1 MHAGNIFLSKSD
13 IHGDAHLGDYVPRI
27 VTPGPISGY
36 VSYGHPDS
44 SSLYINEVEYSSW
57 ESFKFIKKLNQMGSF
72 EIRLA
77 GIESSDRTN
86 IAEGKE
92 VKIFNE
98 YFLIFKGRIERV
110 EYEQDFYVSV
120 KGFGM
125 EYDLTN
131 YEVTREEYVS
141 TNTTT
146 IVKEL
151 LSENMDGSS
160 PWIVNEGVN
169 TDWGDITLKG
179 EYDNRLKY
187 LSNLAET
194 VGFDWWVSQ
203 DIAGNEELNT
213 GLYST
218 ANDYFHIDT
227 RKGSSTSVKT
237 FYTGGDN
244 QNATIV
250 NREVDKENMT
260 NYINVLGY
268 AEGINQVTASFYNA
282 STVTTTLNETLT
294 TTDVTITLLDASN
307 FSTSGT
313 VRIES
318 ELVKYTGKSSNN
330 LTGCTRASSQATS
343 KAHPIGIFVE
353 KHFTLADAEVGS
365 SIGDNGVIQ
374 RTFDRRDLI
383 SQQAAQCLASE
394 LLFAL
399 KDPIV
404 RIFLK
409 IDDVRFTGVEV
420 GDNVT
425 IVDTDLSLNTV
436 YRVVGIERGSTM
448 EEGEY
453 LILECSN
460 QSVSVMEDLA
470 DTTRRSDVETKYAMG
485 TMTAENLSE
494 KENIDATHDLDM
506 LFYLPSD
513 VIRINKALLSF
524 KLKNYRAYET
534 GLAGGGSS
542 TPTSGGGSVHS
553 HTVSNHTHSV
563 SGGTTGST
571 NHQHAIGTW
580 VSDTPGG
587 YSTKKMAC
595 VDFNDNNVYF
605 DLVIDNSVGYDDPLI
620 YTVGTGAHSHGIS
633 ASTSGDG
640 GGQTSSA
647 ESSHNHTVT
656 IPTHIHAVTF
666 GIYEE
671 TLSGPL
677 CTVSIG
683 LEGAEVQATY
693 TTIDIDSYDITSIL
707 SSAYIANG
715 GNKWYNVNF
724 AGSKNMRIEANVFL
738 KYFIESKS

>member
-1 MHAGNIFLSKSD
+1 
-13 IHGDAHLGDYVPRI
+13 
-27 VTPGPISGY
+27 
-36 VSYGHPDS
+36 
-44 SSLYINEVEYSSW
+44 
-57 ESFKFIKKLNQMGSF
+57 MGSF

-179 EYDNRLKY
+179 EYDNRLRY

-494 KENIDATHDLDM
+494 KENIDATHNLDM
-506 LFYLPSD
+506 LFYLPAD
-513 VIRINKALLSF
+513 VIRLNKALLSF
-524 KLKNYRAYET
+524 KLKDYRAYTSATQTSSGGKLHSHGMSGVTSGNNSDFGTSWTLKSAAEMSINT
-534 GLAGGGSS
+534 DWTSIATWSPSGNFAGFDWTFDFQNESGTSQQYMVRLYNSTDGTYVPDAVGMYIGFLQDNIDGGGHGAC
-542 TPTSGGGSVHS
+542 SGFTFSNWNNINGKDITIQLKALSNTGNVYYMYIVEYHGQHN
-553 HTVSNHTHSV
+553 HTFTGQTVDTESAHTHSI
-563 SGGTTGST
+563 TTGF
-571 NHQHAIGTW
+571 AITTENLTSPSVG
-580 VSDTPGG
+580 
-587 YSTKKMAC
+587 C
-595 VDFNDNNVYF
+595 
-605 DLVIDNSVGYDDPLI
+605 SVGYEG
-620 YTVGTGAHSHGIS
+620 YETTV
-633 ASTSGDG
+633 TSG
-640 GGQTSSA
+640 
-647 ESSHNHTVT
+647 
-656 IPTHIHAVTF
+656 
-666 GIYEE
+666 
-671 TLSGPL
+671 
-677 CTVSIG
+677 VSTDVSE
-683 LEGAEVQATY
+683 L
-693 TTIDIDSYDITSIL
+693 DITSTL
-707 SSAYIANG
+707 SSSYIDNG
-715 GNKWYNVNF
+715 AGWYNIKF
-724 AGSKNMRIEANVFL
+724 KGDKRMRIETNCFL